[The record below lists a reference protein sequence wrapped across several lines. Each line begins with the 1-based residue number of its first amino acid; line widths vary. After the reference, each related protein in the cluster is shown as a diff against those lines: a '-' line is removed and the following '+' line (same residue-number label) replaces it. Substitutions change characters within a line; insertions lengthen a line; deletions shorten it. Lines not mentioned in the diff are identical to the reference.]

1 MISSLRQILFIA
13 SAVALMTACSVL
25 PEQVP
30 VDLYQLPAPV
40 VERAADGPSL
50 AALRIAR
57 PLSSE
62 ALGGNRLLIMSSDN
76 QLQALAGMRLAGPL
90 PLLWRDWL
98 LDGFGRD
105 GRVPGLS
112 ASSAGLE
119 AELELS
125 GMLRA
130 FYVDATGSQPEA
142 VIHFDASLISTTQRR
157 VIANRRFA
165 ARQPMSAVTAPD
177 AVSALGAAANKLLP
191 ELIQWTLMQGQD

>member
-1 MISSLRQILFIA
+1 MTGSLRQFLFTA
-13 SAVALMTACSVL
+13 SVIGLVAACTVL

-40 VERAADGPSL
+40 VERSAAGPSL
-50 AALRIAR
+50 PALRIAR

-62 ALGGNRLLIMSSDN
+62 ALGGNRLLIMTADN
-76 QLQALAGMRLAGPL
+76 QLQAVAGMRLAGPL

-130 FYVDATGSQPEA
+130 FYIDATGSQPEA
-142 VIHFDASLISTTQRR
+142 VIQFDATLISRAQRR
-157 VIANRRFA
+157 VIANRRFE
-165 ARQPMSAVTAPD
+165 ARQPMPAVTPPD
-177 AVSALGAAANKLLP
+177 AVSALGAAANDLLP
-191 ELIQWTLMQGQD
+191 ELIRWTVTQGQD